1 MVNKESESRN
11 ESRQRILDTARG
23 VFAEK
28 GFDGARVDEIALRAG
43 VNKALIYYYFKS
55 KDELLKEILRTFLE
69 ERRTSRPKS
78 IQKGDAGSL
87 PDQIVRFDVEFLFE
101 RRDILRIAMME
112 DLRSSRDRNL
122 TSGTVLKH
130 WLEGLVEARKD
141 YVEAGYGFR
150 YTPRVVVA
158 MYFLHMLPV
167 VTFCAM
173 GETLARETG
182 MDFETVREE
191 FLKLMVEM
199 NTHHFHSVFG
209 NSCMDTTPEVAL
221 SGLVPIPPSD
231 VMIRIRDAFCDGRAM
246 EADEVKSI
254 LAGIVGDPDPLYEK
268 LLSYRYFMQEK
279 DGKLRW
285 CVPDGKGSATAAP
298 SVVRAPQAH
307 LQVSPEERATLV
319 AKHMPEGRLETFPLK
334 EKARVAVIEHIAGF
348 FRSDRVYSE
357 REVDALLKGLAAD
370 HAKARRY
377 LVDYGFLNRTPDG
390 SRYWTWD
397 GSPS

>member
-1 MVNKESESRN
+1 MVSQESENRN
-11 ESRQRILDTARG
+11 ESRQRILDTARD

-28 GFDGARVDEIALRAG
+28 GFDGARVDEIAQRAG

-55 KDELLKEILRTFLE
+55 KDQLLQEILRTFLD

-78 IQKGDAGSL
+78 APKGDASSL
-87 PDQIVRFDVEFLFE
+87 PDQIARYDVEFLFE

-122 TSGTVLKH
+122 ASGTVLKS

-158 MYFLHMLPV
+158 MYFLHMLPI

-182 MDFETVREE
+182 MDFDTVREE
-191 FLKLMVEM
+191 FLKLIVEM

-209 NSCMDTTPEVAL
+209 NSVTDPTPEVAL
-221 SGLVPIPPSD
+221 PGLVPIPPSEI
-231 VMIRIRDAFCDGRAM
+231 MTRIRDAFCDGSSMDAGEIKATLATIVDDS
-246 EADEVKSI
+246 EA
-254 LAGIVGDPDPLYEK
+254 LFEK
-268 LLSYRYFMQEK
+268 MLSYGYFSHDK
-279 DGKLRW
+279 DGMFHW
-285 CVPDGKGSATAAP
+285 CVPAVAVP
-298 SVVRAPQAH
+298 SPQPAQERAPQDH
-307 LQVSPEERATLV
+307 IQISPEERVALV
-319 AKHMPEGRLETFPLK
+319 AKHMPKGRLEKFPLK
-334 EKARVAVIEHIAGF
+334 EKARVAVIEHIAAA
-348 FRSDRVYSE
+348 FRSSTVYSE
-357 REVDALLKGLAAD
+357 REVDAILKPLASD
-370 HAKARRY
+370 HTKARRY
-377 LVDYGFLNRTPDG
+377 LVDYGFLRRTPDG

-397 GSPS
+397 TDPS